1 MPSNKKT
8 FWPYGILLSIFAIVI
23 ACIVTII
30 FASNYP
36 VYEDDSYLEKYQ
48 NVDKNIN
55 QIQKQQKNFDDNF
68 IVKLNINNKKNKK
81 GKIIYNI
88 KQDQKYINILI
99 EEKTNLNA
107 FDIKSIS
114 KLTRPHTNTQ
124 DKILENKIEKNT
136 NNTYILK
143 IKIPQLE
150 HGRWQIKTKLK
161 KNKDT
166 IGFFSFDLLV
176 Q

>member
-150 HGRWQIKTKLK
+150 HGRWQIKTKLE